1 MPGPGHGDG
10 GRPQVKDGRAHPL
23 RLPAEILATVG
34 AGFAAFILL
43 FPYSADDDT
52 VGTCYAV
59 FGYVV
64 PCGIGPSLAAGLLTS
79 AVVGGTLLA
88 IRARRG

>member
-1 MPGPGHGDG
+1 MTGPGDDDG
-10 GRPQVKDGRAHPL
+10 GRQRVNGGWAQPL
-23 RLPAEILATVG
+23 RLAAEILATVG
-34 AGFAAFILL
+34 AGFAAFLLL

-52 VGTCYAV
+52 VGTCYSV
-59 FGYVV
+59 FGYSV
-64 PCGIGPSLAAGLLTS
+64 PCGIGPSLAAGLVTS